1 MKGSE
6 IRQIL
11 QQHRVNFAWLSEQ
24 LSVTP
29 QCLNSR
35 LNAENFKDAY
45 LKEITTVLK
54 KDIFGLNTKETK
66 QPILN
71 IAVLNDLSK
80 ELSENNYPVIEYVS
94 IPAFAGC
101 VGIPYYGK
109 DALPKYDSGDVIF
122 VQPTEEEITAGS
134 LYFIITSKFRFIRY
148 AFPTGDADKYSLV
161 PINTFTDHKE
171 RKIYRDL
178 TIKKAE
184 IIRAYKVVGAIT
196 RFST

>member
-6 IRQIL
+6 IRKIL

-66 QPILN
+66 QPIARSC
-71 IAVLNDLSK
+71 I
-80 ELSENNYPVIEYVS
+80 PV
-94 IPAFAGC
+94 C
-101 VGIPYYGK
+101 
-109 DALPKYDSGDVIF
+109 L
-122 VQPTEEEITAGS
+122 
-134 LYFIITSKFRFIRY
+134 
-148 AFPTGDADKYSLV
+148 
-161 PINTFTDHKE
+161 
-171 RKIYRDL
+171 
-178 TIKKAE
+178 
-184 IIRAYKVVGAIT
+184 
-196 RFST
+196 

>member
-6 IRQIL
+6 IRKIL
-11 QQHRVNFAWLSEQ
+11 QQHRVNFAWLAEQ
-24 LSVTP
+24 LSITP

-80 ELSENNYPVIEYVS
+80 ELSESNYPVIEYVS

-122 VQPTEEEITAGS
+122 VQPTEEEITVNS
-134 LYFIITSKFRFIRY
+134 LYFVITSKFRFIRCAY
-148 AFPTGDADKYSLV
+148 PSENNDTYIFKA
-161 PINTFTDHKE
+161 INQNFEDVTLNKVD
-171 RKIYRDL
+171 
-178 TIKKAE
+178 
-184 IIRAYKVVGAIT
+184 IIHAYKVVGAISRIT
-196 RFST
+196 I